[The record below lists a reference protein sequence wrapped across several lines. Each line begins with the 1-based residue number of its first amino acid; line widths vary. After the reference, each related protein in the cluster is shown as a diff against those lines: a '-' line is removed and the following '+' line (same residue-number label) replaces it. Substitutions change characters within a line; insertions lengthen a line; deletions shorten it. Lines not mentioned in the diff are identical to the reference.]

1 MPGLFT
7 SEMLPPALQDMIKD
21 MPEDKKKVFLDLY
34 MQNMLSNETQGTDV
48 APQTLPTP
56 QPAASNLSLKF

>member
-7 SEMLPPALQDMIKD
+7 SEMLPPALQEMLKD
-21 MPEDKKKVFLDLY
+21 MPEDKKKAFLDLY
-34 MQNMLSNETQGTDV
+34 MENMLSNETRGTNV

-56 QPAASNLSLKF
+56 QAATPNLNLKF